1 MNDTVRLCAGI
12 LFGLSIGAI
21 VGLLLSNL
29 LNRVSDIK
37 QKRKYFHKNLNYAK
51 IWSKFKMQ

>member
-37 QKRKYFHKNLNYAK
+37 
-51 IWSKFKMQ
+51 